1 MSSDKKYWFVI
12 TIDDSLSSFVHCRL
26 YNGFDE
32 VVAQA
37 YGKLE
42 LLVPKGLYRLRMEFN
57 EQITEKEYRVD
68 KDITDVLKIPG
79 SYSAIPNKQFDSS
92 HEYYSENSEEWSKK
106 STITNQKIAGGSS
119 LFIFFRR
126 SNAGAASANV
136 SLSENFHLLDKS
148 RKKI

>member
-106 STITNQKIAGGSS
+106 IDDHKSKDSRWQLVIYFFPS
-119 LFIFFRR
+119 LQRWCGVGKCII
-126 SNAGAASANV
+126 
-136 SLSENFHLLDKS
+136 K
-148 RKKI
+148 